1 MFVAA
6 ATTDSTVVVDGAG
19 IIIAGETMASMTGA
33 VVNDEVAGADIVLD
47 TCKSYVAR
55 TGVSV
60 GSGSGG
66 TAALIVSVGRT
77 AVGPGVNHSRY
88 KLHTDRE
95 VHTGRQKEECIYGRL
110 EQHEIFADGSGGVVQ
125 QAEVSYSKKGL
136 RHALY
141 CLQETMSLVGQAF
154 TKVLKEPT

>member
-77 AVGPGVNHSRY
+77 AVGSGVNHSRY
-88 KLHTDRE
+88 KLYTGRE
-95 VHTGRQKEECIYGRL
+95 VHTGGHKEECIYG
-110 EQHEIFADGSGGVVQ
+110 QHEIVTDGSVGVVKH
-125 QAEVSYSKKGL
+125 AKVSYSGGTRCKP
-136 RHALY
+136 
-141 CLQETMSLVGQAF
+141 QQV
-154 TKVLKEPT
+154 

>member
-33 VVNDEVAGADIVLD
+33 VV
-47 TCKSYVAR
+47 
-55 TGVSV
+55 
-60 GSGSGG
+60 
-66 TAALIVSVGRT
+66 
-77 AVGPGVNHSRY
+77 GPGVNHSRY
-88 KLHTDRE
+88 ELHTDRE
-95 VHTGRQKEECIYGRL
+95 VHTGRHKEECIYGRL
-110 EQHEIFADGSGGVVQ
+110 EQHEIFADGSVGVVQ

-136 RHALY
+136 
-141 CLQETMSLVGQAF
+141 QETMSLVEQAF